1 MPVAGLGSDE
11 EAPASPFGSGPSAK
25 LIGFLERRPSWR
37 ITALGVVLLGG
48 LWVIDRTTAP
58 DVSFPVVRT
67 DLGEQATPDDLTIVV
82 LKVR

>member
-1 MPVAGLGSDE
+1 VGH
-11 EAPASPFGSGPSAK
+11 
-25 LIGFLERRPSWR
+25 RP
-37 ITALGVVLLGG
+37 
-48 LWVIDRTTAP
+48 DDAP